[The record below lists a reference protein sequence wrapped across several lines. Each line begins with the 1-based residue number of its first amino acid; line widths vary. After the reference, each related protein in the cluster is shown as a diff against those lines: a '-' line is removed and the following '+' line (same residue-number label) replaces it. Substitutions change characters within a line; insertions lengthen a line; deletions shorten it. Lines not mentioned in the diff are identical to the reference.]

1 MATIDTVDNDLNR
14 TEYSP
19 RSPESLIDPSE
30 TCPKRLINE
39 KLLAIKEEMSES
51 LSASPLCTQRFPPN
65 DSEILSQIPNQEFY
79 LKLDKTLENLPKLL
93 YIDELILKCNNDCKL
108 INWYRQTLADR
119 AREFSDCPAT
129 RLVTRRTTAKR
140 NSAYKSAEDCCI
152 LQCFINGER
161 TGEISQVFCSTN
173 GQHASINDSVFHT
186 PQQNIAEKC
195 DNLHSLNDIISVPD
209 TMAFLTQIQRELCD
223 LKRKRQEDS
232 AVLNQIKQ
240 EVSSMAITTKLMYAT
255 INSIRSSLPS
265 NFFEETVSNSQP
277 QHTAKQYSNGSSQ
290 PPPMQLSNISG
301 GTVAQTGDEE
311 IVSSPPRGPPANKDQ
326 QPERSYRDALI
337 TPSAELSSV
346 NVSSASTLTP
356 SRAKAQPKKNKLL
369 TNEQRSKAFTK
380 TSQPGPSRECS
391 LTSTSTDDV
400 IVVDDAI
407 CEIDVRPAVDALR
420 NDRPKG
426 DNYAKTS
433 HRNSRR
439 NVSKAVRAHNGDG
452 NDDDL
457 FIGVSRRRVVSYYIS
472 NIDKSSTYSGFM
484 KFLENKGVTATQVRL
499 FYHKF
504 SISAKLNIP
513 TVYCDLVESE
523 DFWPDRMKCRKWL
536 EKNEWE
542 KEQETRREEYERNRR
557 ERFERRER
565 EERSEDADY
574 NESYR
579 NSRQGDSDYYSGK
592 TYDNDDDRDDDY
604 DYRKDSYDKNTSTKY
619 NYDCFGRNNRSH
631 EDYNDHVI
639 KYQYWN
645 DY

>member
-1 MATIDTVDNDLNR
+1 MATIDTEDNDLNR

-173 GQHASINDSVFHT
+173 SQHSSINDSVFHT
-186 PQQNIAEKC
+186 PKQNIAEKC
-195 DNLHSLNDIISVPD
+195 DNLQSLNDIISVPD

-290 PPPMQLSNISG
+290 PSPMQLSNISG
-301 GTVAQTGDEE
+301 GTVAQFGDEE
-311 IVSSPPRGPPANKDQ
+311 IVSSPPVARQ
-326 QPERSYRDALI
+326 QI
-337 TPSAELSSV
+337 
-346 NVSSASTLTP
+346 
-356 SRAKAQPKKNKLL
+356 
-369 TNEQRSKAFTK
+369 K
-380 TSQPGPSRECS
+380 TSS
-391 LTSTSTDDV
+391 L
-400 IVVDDAI
+400 
-407 CEIDVRPAVDALR
+407 
-420 NDRPKG
+420 NDLIEMP
-426 DNYAKTS
+426 
-433 HRNSRR
+433 
-439 NVSKAVRAHNGDG
+439 
-452 NDDDL
+452 
-457 FIGVSRRRVVSYYIS
+457 
-472 NIDKSSTYSGFM
+472 
-484 KFLENKGVTATQVRL
+484 
-499 FYHKF
+499 
-504 SISAKLNIP
+504 
-513 TVYCDLVESE
+513 
-523 DFWPDRMKCRKWL
+523 
-536 EKNEWE
+536 
-542 KEQETRREEYERNRR
+542 
-557 ERFERRER
+557 
-565 EERSEDADY
+565 
-574 NESYR
+574 
-579 NSRQGDSDYYSGK
+579 
-592 TYDNDDDRDDDY
+592 
-604 DYRKDSYDKNTSTKY
+604 
-619 NYDCFGRNNRSH
+619 
-631 EDYNDHVI
+631 
-639 KYQYWN
+639 
-645 DY
+645 